1 MDEYEDAHQALDGA
15 LRAGVCLTPQV
26 AGRRINT
33 FYRAVVQRVAR
44 KLWEAGSS
52 ASSEA
57 EREHLRY
64 TAQWLGYRP
73 DEGQ

>member
-1 MDEYEDAHQALDGA
+1 MDGYEEAHRTLYEL
-15 LRAGVCLTPQV
+15 LRAGAGLTPQV